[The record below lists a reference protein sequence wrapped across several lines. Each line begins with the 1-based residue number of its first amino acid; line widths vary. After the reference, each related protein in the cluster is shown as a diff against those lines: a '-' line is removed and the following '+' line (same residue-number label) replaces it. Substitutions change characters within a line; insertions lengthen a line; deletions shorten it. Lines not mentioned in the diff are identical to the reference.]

1 MTDRLSTEQS
11 LPLNNFDRSMK
22 KNIFYLLI
30 LSLLGFVSCTKEP
43 QQEEGSKKAA
53 IFAAYVNG
61 ELMTSSKAVE
71 DIPVDDV
78 VFELEFSTDID
89 INKFDPSLIVFSGGQ
104 LQASLGENSKTLRL
118 EPVNTLRDF
127 TTYTLSVLALDQ
139 LGVSVVESY
148 RYKIITSFDTSDKF
162 ERISDEEL
170 LTLVQE
176 KTFKY
181 FWDYA
186 HPVSGLSRERLNS
199 GDIVTSGGS
208 GFGIM
213 AIPVGIE
220 RGFITREEGAE
231 RMLKIATFLDEKAE
245 RFHGAY
251 SHWLDGNTGKAIDF
265 SAKDD
270 GGDLVE
276 TGFLIE
282 GLLTVQQY
290 FNLDNPTE
298 NAIREKI
305 TKIWEEVE
313 WDWYLK
319 STNCLYW
326 HWSPEH
332 EWAMNMKISGWNEA
346 LICYVLAASS
356 PTHPISKEVYDQ
368 GWARNGGMKNG
379 KKYYDITLPLGT
391 SGDKGGPLFFAHYSF
406 LGLDPRN
413 LEDQYANYW
422 EQNTAHA
429 KINHAYCVANPKKH
443 YGYSDECWGLT
454 ASDIPNGYTA
464 NSPGNDNGTIAP
476 TAALASF
483 PYTPEES
490 MKAMRYFYYALG
502 DKLFGEYGFH
512 DAFNLSQRWFAPSY
526 IAIDQGPIV
535 VMIENY
541 RTGLLWDN
549 FMKNEDVQK
558 GLTKLGFTYTA
569 NN

>member
-11 LPLNNFDRSMK
+11 LLLNNFDRSMK

-30 LSLLGFVSCTKEP
+30 LSLLAFVSCTKEP

-61 ELMTSSKAVE
+61 ERMTSSKAVE

-541 RTGLLWDN
+541 RTGLLWEY
-549 FMKNEDVQK
+549 FMKNEEVQR
-558 GLTKLGFTYTA
+558 GLDKLGFTY
-569 NN
+569 

>member
-1 MTDRLSTEQS
+1 
-11 LPLNNFDRSMK
+11 MK
-22 KNIFYLLI
+22 KVTLLIFI

-43 QQEEGSKKAA
+43 QQEAGPKKAA

-61 ELMTSSKAVE
+61 EQMTTSKAVE
-71 DIPVDDV
+71 GVPVDNV
-78 VFELEFSTDID
+78 VFELEFSADID
-89 INKFDPSLIVFSGGQ
+89 IDKFDPSSIVFSGGK
-104 LQASLGENSKTLRL
+104 LQVSLGANSRTLRL
-118 EPVNTLRDF
+118 EPVNTLRSF
-127 TTYTLSVLALDQ
+127 TAYTLNILAVEQ
-139 LGVSVVESY
+139 LGVSIVEPY
-148 RYKIITSFDTSDKF
+148 RYKIVTLFDASDKF

-170 LTLVQE
+170 LTLIQE

-199 GDIVTSGGS
+199 GNIVTSGGS

-213 AIPVGIE
+213 TIPVGIE

-231 RMLKIATFLDEKAE
+231 RMLTIATFLDEKAE

-251 SHWLDGNTGKAIDF
+251 SHWLDGTTGKAIAF

-270 GGDLVE
+270 GADLVE

-290 FNLDNPTE
+290 FNKDNATE
-298 NAIREKI
+298 SAIRQKI

-313 WDWYLK
+313 WDWFLR
-319 STNCLYW
+319 SSNSLYW
-326 HWSPEH
+326 HWSPKH
-332 EWAMNMKISGWNEA
+332 EWAMNMKITGWNEA
-346 LICYVLAASS
+346 LIIYVLAASS

-512 DAFNLSQRWFAPSY
+512 DAFNLSQRWFASSY

-541 RTGLLWDN
+541 RTGLLWEN
-549 FMKNEDVQK
+549 FMKNEDVK
-558 GLTKLGFTYTA
+558 RGLDKLGFTY
-569 NN
+569 

>member
-1 MTDRLSTEQS
+1 
-11 LPLNNFDRSMK
+11 MK

-43 QQEEGSKKAA
+43 QQEEGPKKAA

-61 ELMTSSKAVE
+61 ERMTSSKAVE

-541 RTGLLWDN
+541 RTGLLWEY
-549 FMKNEDVQK
+549 FMRNEEVQR
-558 GLTKLGFTYTA
+558 GLDKLGFTY
-569 NN
+569 

>member
-30 LSLLGFVSCTKEP
+30 LSLLAFVSCTKEP

-526 IAIDQGPIV
+526 IAIDQGPILL
-535 VMIENY
+535 MIENY
-541 RTGLLWDN
+541 RTGLLWEY
-549 FMKNEDVQK
+549 FMKNEEVK
-558 GLTKLGFTYTA
+558 RGLDKLGFTY
-569 NN
+569 

>member
-1 MTDRLSTEQS
+1 
-11 LPLNNFDRSMK
+11 MK
-22 KNIFYLLI
+22 KNIVYLLI
-30 LSLLGFVSCTKEP
+30 LSLLGFVSCAKEP
-43 QQEEGSKKAA
+43 QQEDGTKKAA

-61 ELMTSSKAVE
+61 ERMTTNKAVE
-71 DIPVDDV
+71 GVPVDDV
-78 VFELEFSTDID
+78 VFEIEFSTDID

-104 LQASLGENSKTLRL
+104 LQVSPGENSKTLRL

-139 LGVSVVESY
+139 LGVSVVEPY
-148 RYKIITSFDTSDKF
+148 RYRIITSFDASDKF

-231 RMLKIATFLDEKAE
+231 RILTIATFLDEKAE

-356 PTHPISKEVYDQ
+356 PAHPISKEVYDQ

-490 MKAMRYFYYALG
+490 MKALEYFYYVLG
-502 DKLFGEYGFH
+502 DRLLGEYGFM
-512 DAFNLSQRWFAPSY
+512 DAFNLSKRWFASSY

-541 RTGLLWDN
+541 RTGLLWEY
-549 FMKNEDVQK
+549 FMKNEDVK
-558 GLTKLGFTYTA
+558 RGLDKLGFTY
-569 NN
+569 

>member
-1 MTDRLSTEQS
+1 
-11 LPLNNFDRSMK
+11 MK

-30 LSLLGFVSCTKEP
+30 LSLLGFVSCAKEP
-43 QQEEGSKKAA
+43 QQEDGTKKAA

-61 ELMTSSKAVE
+61 ERMTTNKAVE
-71 DIPVDDV
+71 GVPVDDV
-78 VFELEFSTDID
+78 LFELEFSTDID

-104 LQASLGENSKTLRL
+104 LQVSPGENSKTLRL

-139 LGVSVVESY
+139 LGVSVVEPY
-148 RYKIITSFDTSDKF
+148 RYRIITSFDASDKF

-231 RMLKIATFLDEKAE
+231 RMLTIATFLDEKAE

-251 SHWLDGNTGKAIDF
+251 SHWLDGTTGMAIAF

-270 GGDLVE
+270 GADLVE

-290 FNLDNPTE
+290 FNKDNATE
-298 NAIREKI
+298 SAIRQKI

-490 MKAMRYFYYALG
+490 MKALEYFYYVLG
-502 DKLFGEYGFH
+502 DRLLGEYGFM
-512 DAFNLSQRWFAPSY
+512 DAFNLSKRWFASSY

-541 RTGLLWDN
+541 RTGLLWEY
-549 FMKNEDVQK
+549 FMKNEDVK
-558 GLTKLGFTYTA
+558 RGLDKLGFTYTEK
-569 NN
+569 

>member
-1 MTDRLSTEQS
+1 
-11 LPLNNFDRSMK
+11 MK
-22 KNIFYLLI
+22 KVTLLIFI

-43 QQEEGSKKAA
+43 QQEAGPKKAA

-61 ELMTSSKAVE
+61 EQMTTSKAVE
-71 DIPVDDV
+71 GVPVDNV
-78 VFELEFSTDID
+78 VFELEFSADID
-89 INKFDPSLIVFSGGQ
+89 IDKFDPSSIVFSGGK
-104 LQASLGENSKTLRL
+104 LQVSLGANSRTLRL
-118 EPVNTLRDF
+118 EPVNTLRNF
-127 TTYTLSVLALDQ
+127 TAYTLNILAVEQ
-139 LGVSVVESY
+139 LGVSIVEPY
-148 RYKIITSFDTSDKF
+148 RYKIVTLFDASDKF

-170 LTLVQE
+170 LTLIQE

-199 GDIVTSGGS
+199 GNIVTSGGS

-213 AIPVGIE
+213 TIPVGIE

-231 RMLKIATFLDEKAE
+231 RMLTIATFLDEKAE

-251 SHWLDGNTGKAIDF
+251 SHWLDGTTGKAIAF

-270 GGDLVE
+270 GADLVE

-290 FNLDNPTE
+290 FNKDNATE
-298 NAIREKI
+298 SAIRQKI

-313 WDWYLK
+313 WDWFLR
-319 STNCLYW
+319 SSNSLYW
-326 HWSPEH
+326 HWSPKH
-332 EWAMNMKISGWNEA
+332 EWAMNMKITGWNEA
-346 LICYVLAASS
+346 LIIYVLAASS

-512 DAFNLSQRWFAPSY
+512 DAFNLSQRWFASSY

-541 RTGLLWDN
+541 RTGLLWEN
-549 FMKNEDVQK
+549 FMKNEDVK
-558 GLTKLGFTYTA
+558 RGLDKLGFTY
-569 NN
+569 

>member
-1 MTDRLSTEQS
+1 
-11 LPLNNFDRSMK
+11 MK
-22 KNIFYLLI
+22 KNIVYLLI
-30 LSLLGFVSCTKEP
+30 LSLLGFVSCAKEP
-43 QQEEGSKKAA
+43 QQEDGTKKAA

-61 ELMTSSKAVE
+61 ERMTTNKAVE
-71 DIPVDDV
+71 GVPVDDV
-78 VFELEFSTDID
+78 VFEIEFSTDID

-104 LQASLGENSKTLRL
+104 LQVSPGENSKTLRL

-139 LGVSVVESY
+139 LGVSVVEPY
-148 RYKIITSFDTSDKF
+148 RYRIITSFDASDKF

-231 RMLKIATFLDEKAE
+231 RMLTIATFLDEKAE

-251 SHWLDGNTGKAIDF
+251 SHWLDGTTGMAIAF

-270 GGDLVE
+270 GADLVE

-290 FNLDNPTE
+290 FNKDNATE
-298 NAIREKI
+298 SAIRQKI

-313 WDWYLK
+313 WDWFLR
-319 STNCLYW
+319 SSNSLYW
-326 HWSPEH
+326 HWSPKH
-332 EWAMNMKISGWNEA
+332 EWAMNMKITGWNEA
-346 LICYVLAASS
+346 LIIYVLAASS

-368 GWARNGGMKNG
+368 GWARNGGMNNG

-490 MKAMRYFYYALG
+490 MKALEYFYYVLG
-502 DKLFGEYGFH
+502 DRLLGEYGFM
-512 DAFNLSQRWFAPSY
+512 DAFNLSKRWFASSY

-541 RTGLLWDN
+541 RTGLLWEY
-549 FMKNEDVQK
+549 FMKNEDVK
-558 GLTKLGFTYTA
+558 RGLDKLGFTYTEK
-569 NN
+569 

>member
-1 MTDRLSTEQS
+1 
-11 LPLNNFDRSMK
+11 MK
-22 KNIFYLLI
+22 NTIYYLLI
-30 LSLLGFVSCTKEP
+30 FLLLGLTSCTKEP
-43 QQEEGSKKAA
+43 EQKTEPKKAA

-61 ELMTSSKAVE
+61 QRMTTSKAVE
-71 DIPVDDV
+71 NVAVDNI
-78 VFELEFSTDID
+78 VFTLEFSTDID
-89 INKFDPSLIVFSGGQ
+89 VSKFDPSLIVFTGGA
-104 LQASLGENSKTLRL
+104 LEVSAGADSKTLQL
-118 EPVNTLRDF
+118 KATKTPLQSYK
-127 TTYTLSVLALDQ
+127 TYTLNILALEQ
-139 LGVSVVESY
+139 LGVSVVEPY
-148 RYKIITSFDTSDKF
+148 RYSFVTAMDTSDKF

-170 LTLVQE
+170 LTLVQRQ
-176 KTFKY
+176 TFKY

-186 HPVSGLSRERLNS
+186 HPTCGLARERLNS
-199 GDIVTSGGS
+199 GNTVTSGGS

-213 AIPVGIE
+213 TIPVGIE

-251 SHWLDGNTGKAIDF
+251 SHWLDGETGKAIDF
-265 SAKDD
+265 SQKDN

-276 TGFLIE
+276 TGLLFE

-290 FNLDNPTE
+290 FNQDNAVET
-298 NAIREKI
+298 AIRQKI

-313 WDWYLK
+313 WDWYLRDN
-319 STNCLYW
+319 SNCLYW
-326 HWSPEH
+326 HWSPNYN
-332 EWAMNMKISGWNEA
+332 WDMNMKIQGWNEA
-346 LICYVLAASS
+346 LIVYVLAASS
-356 PTHPISKEVYDQ
+356 PTHSISKSVYDS

-379 KKYYDITLPLGT
+379 KKFYDITLPLGT

-429 KINHAYCVANPKKH
+429 MINHAYCVANPKKH

-476 TAALASF
+476 TAALASI

-490 MKAMRYFYYALG
+490 MKAMRYFYYVLG

-558 GLTKLGFTYTA
+558 GLTKLGFTYKA
-569 NN
+569 KN

>member
-1 MTDRLSTEQS
+1 
-11 LPLNNFDRSMK
+11 MK

-30 LSLLGFVSCTKEP
+30 LSLLGFVSCAKEP
-43 QQEEGSKKAA
+43 QQEDGTKKAA

-61 ELMTSSKAVE
+61 ERMTTNKAVE
-71 DIPVDDV
+71 GVPVDDV

-104 LQASLGENSKTLRL
+104 LQVSPGENSKTLRL

-139 LGVSVVESY
+139 LGVSVVEPY
-148 RYKIITSFDTSDKF
+148 RYRIITSFDTSDKF

-176 KTFKY
+176 KTFRY

-199 GDIVTSGGS
+199 GDIVTTGGS

-231 RMLKIATFLDEKAE
+231 RMLTIATFLDEKAE

-251 SHWLDGNTGKAIDF
+251 SHWLDGTTGMAIAF

-270 GGDLVE
+270 GADLVE

-290 FNLDNPTE
+290 FNKDNATE
-298 NAIREKI
+298 SAIRQKI

-313 WDWYLK
+313 WDWFLR
-319 STNCLYW
+319 SSNSLYW
-326 HWSPEH
+326 HWSPKH
-332 EWAMNMKISGWNEA
+332 EWAMNMKITGWNEA
-346 LICYVLAASS
+346 LIIYVLAASS

-512 DAFNLSQRWFAPSY
+512 DAFNLSQRWFASSY

-541 RTGLLWDN
+541 RTGLLWEY
-549 FMKNEDVQK
+549 FMKNEEVKK
-558 GLTKLGFTYTA
+558 GLDKLGFTY
-569 NN
+569 